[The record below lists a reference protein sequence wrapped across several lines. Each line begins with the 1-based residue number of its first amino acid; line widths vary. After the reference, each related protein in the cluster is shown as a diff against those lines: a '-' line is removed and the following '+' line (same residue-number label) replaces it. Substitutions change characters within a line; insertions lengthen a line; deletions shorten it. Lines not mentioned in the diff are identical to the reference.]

1 MRTTHMK
8 FSSSSR
14 ILTML
19 LALCS
24 MLFMQLALASYVCP
38 VMTNGPA
45 PVTMAEMPG
54 CDGTDMQQPALCH
67 AHSQDQAAKQ
77 SLDKPDLPQVAAFI
91 TGNWV
96 RVISALDLSA
106 SQGPRFAKRAPQH
119 LALAPDI
126 AILHCCFRI

>member
-1 MRTTHMK
+1 MK

-14 ILTML
+14 MLTMA
-19 LALCS
+19 LALFS

-38 VMTNGPA
+38 VPPIGSA
-45 PVTMAEMPG
+45 PLATLEMPG
-54 CDGTDMQQPALCH
+54 CEGMDMQQPALCH

-91 TGNWV
+91 ASNWV
-96 RVISALDLSA
+96 QAINALDF
-106 SQGPRFAKRAPQH
+106 FALNHPHSTTRQTQL